1 MKTLAPCLLLALL
14 SAPTSAQEHLPILD
28 VHLHAVPAD
37 HLGPP
42 PRAMCTPMPSPAWDP
57 SQPYKKQFDGL
68 AKDPPCPD
76 PVWSPTTDEAMMKE
90 TIAVME
96 RLNIYGVLS
105 DTEPDR
111 ISAWREA
118 APGRF
123 IPGLVLPFGEQG
135 AGFSTDA
142 LRSLH
147 DAGRLAVLGEVIN
160 QYAGIAPDD
169 KRMEPYWALAEEL
182 DIPVGIHV
190 GTGPPGAPYLGFDG
204 YRARLHSPLTMEE
217 VLVRHPRL
225 RVYLMHAGYPML
237 DDLLAVLYAH
247 PQVYLDVGIIIFQQP
262 RAEFYRYLRTVVEAG
277 FGDRVMFGS
286 DQIIW
291 PGVIERAVAVIQEA
305 PFLDGKQKRDILY
318 NNAARFLRLS
328 EEEIARHHGEQADDQ
343 DPS

>member
-1 MKTLAPCLLLALL
+1 MNK
-14 SAPTSAQEHLPILD
+14 
-28 VHLHAVPAD
+28 
-37 HLGPP
+37 
-42 PRAMCTPMPSPAWDP
+42 
-57 SQPYKKQFDGL
+57 
-68 AKDPPCPD
+68 
-76 PVWSPTTDEAMMKE
+76 

-105 DTEPDR
+105 GTEPNR
-111 ISAWREA
+111 ISAWRAA

-135 AGFSTDA
+135 GAFSTDT

-147 DAGRLAVLGEVIN
+147 EAGRLDVLGEVIN

-169 KRMEPYWALAEEL
+169 ERMEPYWALAEEL
-182 DIPVGIHV
+182 DIPVAIHV
-190 GTGPPGAPYLGFDG
+190 GTGPPGAIYLGAAG

-225 RVYLMHAGYPML
+225 RVYLSHAGYPML

-247 PQVYLDVGIIIFQQP
+247 PHVYVDVGIIVYHQP
-262 RAEFYRYLRTVVEAG
+262 RAEFYRYLRTIVEAG
-277 FGDRVMFGS
+277 YGDRVMFGS

-291 PGVIERAVAVIQEA
+291 PGVIERAVAVIEEA
-305 PFLDGKQKRDILY
+305 PFLNEEQKRDIFY

-328 EEEIARHHGEQADDQ
+328 EEEIARHHGQDDY
-343 DPS
+343 